1 MNILQSIKPVLW
13 GAVFGAAVI
22 SMVGFSYMGWTLRST
37 AERLA
42 AERVESAV
50 VRILAPMCVAKF
62 QQQVNAAA
70 KLIEFKKAAAWD
82 QRTLVEKSGWAAM
95 PGTDQTDSAVVA
107 ACAEKIDQLS

>member
-62 QQQVNAAA
+62 QEQRDAAA
-70 KLIEFKKAAAWD
+70 KLIEFKKAASWD
-82 QRTLVEKSGWAAM
+82 QRTLIEKGGWATA
-95 PGTDQTDSAVVA
+95 PGADRTDSAVVA
-107 ACAEKIDQLS
+107 ACAEKLDSLS